1 MATSGSKDFNRTRD
15 QIIDGAI
22 RLLANNRT
30 GKVGLDNQRTEAAEA
45 LNMLIKALQA
55 EGIGLWMNTEAA
67 VFLSTNEEYYSLGSA
82 GDNASSSWVKTE
94 LSADESSG
102 DLTIEVD
109 SITDMTTGDF
119 IGVELDDGTIQWT
132 TIDGVPTALTIT
144 LAAVLTDDASTN
156 NHVYTYTTKLARPLE
171 IVEARVRRN
180 DNSEISLIPISR
192 DEYMELTDKATPG
205 TVVQHYYDTQLDAG
219 RLYVWPVATDLKEY
233 IKITARI
240 PMDDFDA
247 STDNAEMPVE
257 MLRALKWLLAADIAL
272 EYNTDLEK
280 VHIIRKEARLI
291 KEQIML
297 SDKEYTSVYFTL
309 GASR

>member
-67 VFLSTNEEYYSLGSA
+67 VFLSQSGEYYSLGSA

-94 LSADESSG
+94 LSADAASG
-102 DLTIEVD
+102 AATITVD
-109 SITDMTTGDF
+109 SITGMTNGDF
-119 IGVELDDGTIQWT
+119 AGIELDDGTIQWT
-132 TIDGVPTALTIT
+132 TINGVPAALTIT
-144 LAAVLTDDASTN
+144 LTDVLTDSSTEN

-180 DNSEISLIPISR
+180 DNSEIALIPISR
-192 DEYMELTDKATPG
+192 DEYMELTDKATTG
-205 TVVQHYYDTQLDAG
+205 TVVQFYYDPQLDAG

-280 VHIIRKEARLI
+280 VHIIRAEARRI

-309 GASR
+309 DASR